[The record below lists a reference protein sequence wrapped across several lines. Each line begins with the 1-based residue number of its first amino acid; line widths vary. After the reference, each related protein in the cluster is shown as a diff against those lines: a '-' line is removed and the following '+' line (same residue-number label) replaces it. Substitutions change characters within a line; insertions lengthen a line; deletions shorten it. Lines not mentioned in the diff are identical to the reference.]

1 MNCQINN
8 QIIYG
13 LGAIKGVG
21 NAIIEIII
29 EERISVNSKN
39 EEKWYLNLWP
49 NLLSSS
55 AIYKISK

>member
-1 MNCQINN
+1 MSNYSFSVTKNN

-29 EERISVNSKN
+29 EERDSNGIFTSLDDVLRDVVRIKLIK
-39 EEKWYLNLWP
+39 E
-49 NLLSSS
+49 
-55 AIYKISK
+55 